1 MLLFLLNLLSYSQIY
16 MFEALLNEP
25 WPWYIGGPAIGIFVT
40 LLLLIESKQ
49 LGISSSFPFVC
60 SKISPIKFDYF
71 NNQDKN
77 AWQFW
82 FTVGLVIAGYVIG
95 ISSTSY
101 QIDISLDTIEK
112 LSYIGIAPQEGFVP
126 YELFQFNTKSMILLG
141 IGGLCIGFGAR
152 YANGCTAGHAIMG
165 FAQFAPA
172 SILATIC
179 FFIGGLLATYF
190 ILPYQF

>member
-1 MLLFLLNLLSYSQIY
+1 ML
-16 MFEALLNEP
+16 EALIFEP
-25 WPWYIGGPAIGIFVT
+25 WPWYIGGPAIGLFVT

-71 NNQDKN
+71 KNQDKN

-82 FTVGLVIAGYVIG
+82 FTVGLILAGFLVGIGLPAYEVAISSATTDQLYAIG
-95 ISSTSY
+95 IS
-101 QIDISLDTIEK
+101 
-112 LSYIGIAPQEGFVP
+112 PQYGFVP
-126 YELFQFNTKSMILLG
+126 QELFQFSTQSVVLLA

-165 FAQFAPA
+165 FAQFAPT
-172 SILATIC
+172 SITATIS
-179 FFIGGLLATYF
+179 FFVGGLIATYF